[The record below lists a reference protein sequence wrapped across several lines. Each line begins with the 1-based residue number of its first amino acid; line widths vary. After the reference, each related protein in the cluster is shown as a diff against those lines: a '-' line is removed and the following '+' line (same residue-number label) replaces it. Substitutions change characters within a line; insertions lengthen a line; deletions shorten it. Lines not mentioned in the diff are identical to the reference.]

1 MPIKAGGVVVREAH
15 GIERGTKTVG
25 TVIRVWIAS
34 LSFGAAA
41 VHVAVIGG
49 HFREFWLFGL
59 FFVIVAT
66 VQVLWGVLVLVHP
79 SGRIYA
85 LGTLGTSLLVL
96 VWVASRT
103 VGVPIGPEA
112 GSPEQVGVLD
122 SVATGFEVL
131 IVAGALILTRTR
143 LARLTLSSSAAVM
156 ASAGGA
162 LAIGFATTASFVAAF
177 SRSRGAGG
185 QLASIR
191 GFTPHL
197 IHFVLLF
204 GALIFLAA
212 YAFVTRPKDEQ
223 PATPSDQS
231 GISAD
236 ASERTLEDA
245 GQTKR
250 A

>member
-1 MPIKAGGVVVREAH
+1 MRQAH
-15 GIERGTKTVG
+15 GTERGAKTVG
-25 TVIRVWIAS
+25 TVMRIWIAS

-41 VHVAVIGG
+41 VHVAVIGA

-79 SGRIYA
+79 SARIYA
-85 LGTLGTSLLVL
+85 LGALGTSLLVL

-103 VGVPIGPEA
+103 VGVPVGPEA

-131 IVAGALILTRTR
+131 IVASALTLTRTR
-143 LARLTLSSSAAVM
+143 LARLALSPSALVLG
-156 ASAGGA
+156 SAGAA
-162 LAIGFATTASFVAAF
+162 LAVVSATTVSFAVVF

-204 GALIFLAA
+204 GALIFLGA
-212 YAFVTRPKDEQ
+212 YAFVTRPKDGR
-223 PATPSDQS
+223 PATPSDPS
-231 GISAD
+231 GIGAD
-236 ASERTLEDA
+236 ARGRALDDA